1 MPSATGYW
9 NEEEA
14 ATGHD
19 FSYRLAKFIGEYFD
33 KDTPVN
39 DFGCGKGEY
48 LRYLH
53 DIGFKSLCGY
63 EGVVLEGRDFYTVK
77 PQDLAV
83 PFSLTL
89 SQGNTISLE
98 VGEHIPKEFEHV
110 FIDNICNNTR
120 KGGIAFISWAIPG
133 QAGYGHVNC
142 QHNIYIIE
150 QFRQRGFTL
159 LLEDTLNARAS
170 VEERFGYFRNT
181 IMVFKKF
188 N

>member
-1 MPSATGYW
+1 MPSPTGYW

-19 FSYRLAKFIGEYFD
+19 FSYRLAKFIGQYFD

-63 EGVVLEGRDFYTVK
+63 EGVVLPGRDFSDICQ
-77 PQDLAV
+77 QDLTD
-83 PFSLTL
+83 PFVVKDK
-89 SQGNTISLE
+89 GHVICLE
-98 VGEHIPKEFEHV
+98 VGEHIPAEYFESL
-110 FIDNICNNTR
+110 IGNITHNVKYGC
-120 KGGIAFISWAIPG
+120 KLFLSWAIPG

-142 QHNIYIIE
+142 QHNIYIIDKLE
-150 QFRQRGFTL
+150 SLGFTL
-159 LLEDTLNARAS
+159 LLEDTLNARAA

-181 IMVFKKF
+181 IMIFKHG
-188 N
+188 